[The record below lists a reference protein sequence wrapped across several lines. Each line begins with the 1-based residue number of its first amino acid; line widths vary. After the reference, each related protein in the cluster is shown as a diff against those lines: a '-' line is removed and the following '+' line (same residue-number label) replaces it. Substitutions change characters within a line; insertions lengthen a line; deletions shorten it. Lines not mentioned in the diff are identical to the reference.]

1 MCCLILCVFILDWF
15 WFSFVQGD
23 DDDNYEFLAWVD
35 EVEKLGYFKNNGIG
49 DDQRINARLMKNVR
63 SMVKAKE
70 SGNEE
75 VWRGRDDGQSWLCMK
90 WA

>member
-1 MCCLILCVFILDWF
+1 
-15 WFSFVQGD
+15 
-23 DDDNYEFLAWVD
+23 LAWVD

-75 VWRGRDDGQSWLCMK
+75 VWRGRDDGQS
-90 WA
+90 